1 MPGRYILYIDV
12 VKTGLLC
19 CGAAVTQGSKLGF

>member
-1 MPGRYILYIDV
+1 MPGRYIFYIDV